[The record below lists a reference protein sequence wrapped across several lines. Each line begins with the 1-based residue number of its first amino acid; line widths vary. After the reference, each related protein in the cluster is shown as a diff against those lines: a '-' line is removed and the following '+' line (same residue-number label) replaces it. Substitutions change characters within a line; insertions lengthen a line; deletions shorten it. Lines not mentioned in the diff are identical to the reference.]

1 MTSTTRLAGLAVL
14 AVLGGCVAAPPPYD
28 YTDFR
33 ASPPRSILVL
43 PPLDE
48 TTSIIGPYS
57 YLSTV
62 TRPIAERG
70 YYVFPVEVV
79 DQLLKE
85 NGMPTPGEMHQVPLD
100 KLRAITGAD
109 AVLYPVLHAYGTK
122 YVVLSST
129 TTVDVGMRLVDTRS
143 GKLLW
148 EGRGVAA
155 QGSSDGNQGLAGA
168 LIGALLSQVLT
179 AKSDLG
185 HQVSRVANNQLFF
198 TKGRELPPGP
208 YYPENG
214 QPLAQPHQ
222 VAP

>member
-1 MTSTTRLAGLAVL
+1 VSAARRGMLGAMLVALATALS
-14 AVLGGCVAAPPPYD
+14 GCAAGPPPYD

-33 ASPPRSILVL
+33 QSPPRSILIL

-48 TTSIIGPYS
+48 TTSVIGPYS

-62 TRPIAERG
+62 SWPVAERG
-70 YYVFPVEVV
+70 YYVFPVAVV

-100 KLRAITGAD
+100 KLRASTGAD
-109 AVLYPVLHAYGTK
+109 AVLYPVLHQYGTK

-129 TTVDVGMRLVDTRS
+129 TTVDVSVRLVDTRS

-148 EGRGVAA
+148 EGRGFAQ
-155 QGSSDGNQGLAGA
+155 QGSGDSGQGLLGA
-168 LIGALLSQVLT
+168 LVNAVVSQIIT
-179 AKSDLG
+179 SKADLG
-185 HQVSRVANNQLFF
+185 HQVSRMANYQVFL

-208 YYPENG
+208 YHPEFG
-214 QPLAQPHQ
+214 KTVP
-222 VAP
+222 